1 MTEKTTPRCSVC
13 GKEIEQSASAVGGK
27 YYCTACRP
35 VEGRTIVSGSGR
47 GAGKKQPPDDGAG
60 RTLAADAPDTTV
72 PPGFEITG
80 PTVNLDADDADTT
93 MAEGADRT
101 MAAGADADKTMAI
114 GTADADRTMAVGDG
128 QGDATMAIGADDG
141 KTVAIVDQ
149 PGERTVAVGETQAPQ
164 TTQVTGATATDRTG
178 AAAGS
183 RAQSSAQASRS
194 QRTGTW
200 ASTLF
205 TMNKSMAAT
214 KVIREVLKISPD
226 VDLEHASRMYYTRR
240 GRSAAGEDAATI
252 NELIAR
258 ADAEGK
264 YIFDKELGRG
274 GMGAVFS
281 TVDQDVRRKVAMKV
295 MLPSTATSPA
305 HIKRFLEEAQI
316 TGQLEHPN
324 IVPVHEVGI
333 NAEANIYFTMK
344 MVRGENLD
352 DVLDKIAQA
361 KTEYQQKYSTGVLL
375 QIFMKVCDAIG
386 YAHAKGVLH
395 RDLKPENLMI
405 GGFGEVLV
413 MDWGLAKVLGREDI
427 NTAGDAAA
435 GQASAYHTMEGQ
447 VMGTPAYMSP
457 EQALGKISELDE
469 RSDIFSLGGILYK
482 ILTGHAPY
490 RGKNARE
497 ALEKARKRQLQAP
510 DLRAPERKIPPE
522 LVAICMKAMAREQD
536 ERYASAEELKD
547 DIQRYL
553 DGRSVSAK
561 KDSLLVT
568 AKKWVIRNKVA
579 SIGMAAAVVC
589 LIIGIMGAAAYQQ
602 KQKRA
607 TISQLLLQGDQ
618 FKTEGKFEQAE
629 ETFFSVLGL
638 DMANAAARQGIAE
651 VSGKSLALKNKRL
664 AGEKIK
670 EVEKTAAAVPE
681 LDKKIADMT
690 EKVEK
695 ARAGLKGYEG
705 YDLKKPVWDEERGL
719 LSVNV
724 DRLKTEGRVISSYTQ
739 ILSLDGDNKEARAA
753 LAKIYYE
760 KFRDAETVKDSGD
773 MAYYKELLLA
783 FDDGAYKALLEK
795 EGSLTLATSP
805 AADGFYIFRFV
816 EGPDRRLVSAPFSA
830 AAYSSAPAAGDEAM
844 RGIDP
849 QFKLEATASAP
860 LGKLLAGR
868 DFNRV
873 AQIDSLRMPAGSYL
887 ILVQK
892 PGFIE
897 TRLPVVIERGREQ
910 KISAVKLLKD
920 DEAPRGFVYVPKGDF
935 ISGGDVLAPNAPQ
948 RSVQKLP
955 GFLISTH
962 EVTVGEYV
970 KFLNYQESVRPGS
983 AENYIPRKS
992 ADSGFYWQKAGGQY
1006 QPSFALDWPVLGIAQ
1021 VDARL
1026 YCKWLTRANTDKWEF
1041 RLPSALEWEKASRG
1055 VDGRYFPWGNYFDY
1069 SFCSMGKSK
1078 EGRREGPD
1086 KVGAFP
1092 LDSSVYGA
1100 EDMAGNVSE
1109 WTASF
1114 LGADQSIALYKGSG
1128 WSKIEE
1134 KFARCAGRNGDIPE
1148 AVDDSRGFRIAIS
1161 IKE

>member
-1 MTEKTTPRCSVC
+1 MEEKKNPLCPNC
-13 GKEIEQSASAVGGK
+13 GQSRAGDVIKIDGK
-27 YYCTACRP
+27 FYCDKCRP
-35 VEGRTIVSGSGR
+35 AEDRTVLNGPDNAGKTQMQGETMMDDDGRTIAIGST
-47 GAGKKQPPDDGAG
+47 D
-60 RTLAADAPDTTV
+60 
-72 PPGFEITG
+72 
-80 PTVNLDADDADTT
+80 
-93 MAEGADRT
+93 ADRT
-101 MAAGADADKTMAI
+101 VAIGADADKTMAI
-114 GTADADRTMAVGDG
+114 GGEDGDK
-128 QGDATMAIGADDG
+128 TMAIGAEDADKTMAIG
-141 KTVAIVDQ
+141 AENADKTVAIDVDADK
-149 PGERTVAVGETQAPQ
+149 TVAIGGASVSRAAAADQTQAQ
-164 TTQVTGATATDRTG
+164 DKTQATGTATAAS

-194 QRTGTW
+194 QRSGTW

-226 VDLEHASRMYYTRR
+226 VDLERASKMYYTRH
-240 GRSAAGEDAATI
+240 GGQMNNDDAASTI
-252 NELIAR
+252 QELISHSN
-258 ADAEGK
+258 AESK

-333 NAEANIYFTMK
+333 NEDSNIYFTMK

-361 KTEYQQKYSTGVLL
+361 KDGYQQKYSLGVLL

-386 YAHAKGVLH
+386 YSHAKGVLH
-395 RDLKPENLMI
+395 RDLKPENLMV
-405 GGFGEVLV
+405 GDFGEVLV

-427 NTAGDAAA
+427 NTGAA
-435 GQASAYHTMEGQ
+435 GAADQTSAYHTMEGQ

-482 ILTGHAPY
+482 ILTGQAPY

-497 ALEKARKRQLQAP
+497 ALEKARKRQLQPP
-510 DLRAPERKIPPE
+510 DLRAPERKNPAE

-536 ERYASAEELKD
+536 ERYGSAEELKD

-553 DGRSVSAK
+553 DGKSVSAK
-561 KDSLLVT
+561 KDSLLLT

-579 SIGMAAAVVC
+579 SMGIAGAIVC
-589 LIIGIMGAAAYQQ
+589 LIVGTMGAAAYQQ
-602 KQKRA
+602 QQKHA
-607 TISQLLLQGDQ
+607 TIAHLIRQGDQ
-618 FKTEGKFEQAE
+618 FKAAGKFEQAE

-638 DMANAAARQGIAE
+638 DLANTQARQGIAE

-664 AGEKIK
+664 AGEKVK
-670 EVEKTAAAVPE
+670 DAEKIAAAAPV
-681 LDKKIADMT
+681 LDKKIADIT
-690 EKVEK
+690 DKVEK
-695 ARAGLKGYEG
+695 DKAGLKGYEG
-705 YDLKKPVWDEERGL
+705 FDKKKPVWDEERAL
-719 LSVNV
+719 LAATI
-724 DRLKTEGRVISSYTQ
+724 DRLKTEGKVISKYTE
-739 ILSLDGDNKEARAA
+739 ILSLDGENKEARAA

-760 KFRDAETVKDSGD
+760 KYRDAETLRQSGD
-773 MAYYKELLLA
+773 MAYYKELILA
-783 FDDGAYKALLEK
+783 FDDGAYRALLEK
-795 EGSLTLATSP
+795 EGILSLSTAP
-805 AADGFYIFRFV
+805 AADGYFIFRFV
-816 EGPDRRLVSAPFSA
+816 EGPDRRLAPAPFSPKA
-830 AAYSSAPAAGDEAM
+830 FFAAPAAGDAEL

-849 QFKLEATASAP
+849 QFKLEASAP
-860 LGKLLAGR
+860 GGKRIAGT

-873 AQIDSLRMPAGSYL
+873 QQIDKLGMPAGSYL
-887 ILVQK
+887 VVVQK
-892 PGFIE
+892 PGYVE
-897 TRLPVVIERGREQ
+897 TRIPVVVDRGQE
-910 KISAVKLLKD
+910 KKLEAVKLLKD
-920 DEAPRGFVYVPKGDF
+920 DDVPKGFVYVPKGEF
-935 ISGGDVLAPNAPQ
+935 ISGGDPEAPNAPK
-948 RSVQKLP
+948 RALRMLP
-955 GFLISTH
+955 GFLISLH

-970 KFLNYQESVRPGS
+970 KFLNFQESVRPGS
-983 AENYIPRKS
+983 AENYLPRKS
-992 ADSGFYWQKAGGQY
+992 ADSGFYWQKLGSQY
-1006 QPSFALDWPVLGIAQ
+1006 QPSFALDWPVLGVAQ

-1026 YCKWLTRANTDKWEF
+1026 YCKWLGKAGGDRWEF
-1041 RLPSALEWEKASRG
+1041 RLPDELEWEKAARG
-1055 VDGRYFPWGNYFDY
+1055 VDGRIFPWGNYFDF

-1086 KVGAFP
+1086 KVGAFH
-1092 LDSSVYGA
+1092 LDASVYGV

-1114 LGADQSIALYKGSG
+1114 LGKDQSIAIYKGSG
-1128 WSKIEE
+1128 WSKIED